1 MTSGLKTRN
10 PLVLFEG
17 NDVAVSRPV
26 ARNPIVQA
34 DVVVPQWT
42 PKKPVERNPL
52 FGDGYAAK
60 PVRASVNNNK
70 VARNPIVAD
79 PREFAIKGD
88 FFLNK
93 KMKKIGFLWKNE
105 IYNS

>member
-17 NDVAVSRPV
+17 NEAAISRPV

-34 DVVVPQWT
+34 DVVIPQCT

-52 FGDGYAAK
+52 LGDGYAAK
-60 PVRASVNNNK
+60 PVKASVNNK

-79 PREFAIKGD
+79 PREFAVKG
-88 FFLNK
+88 
-93 KMKKIGFLWKNE
+93 
-105 IYNS
+105 